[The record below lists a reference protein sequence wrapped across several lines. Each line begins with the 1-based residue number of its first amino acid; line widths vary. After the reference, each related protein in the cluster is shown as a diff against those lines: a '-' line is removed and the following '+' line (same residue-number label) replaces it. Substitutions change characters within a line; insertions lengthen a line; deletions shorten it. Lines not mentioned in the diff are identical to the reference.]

1 MEKYMIC
8 LILIL
13 MIVVL
18 AYLYISKC
26 DTCNALLKKLFKKD
40 KEIFDYQTKDK

>member
-1 MEKYMIC
+1 MNIYLVVI
-8 LILIL
+8 ILTVVV
-13 MIVVL
+13 VVL
-18 AYLYISKC
+18 VYLYISKC